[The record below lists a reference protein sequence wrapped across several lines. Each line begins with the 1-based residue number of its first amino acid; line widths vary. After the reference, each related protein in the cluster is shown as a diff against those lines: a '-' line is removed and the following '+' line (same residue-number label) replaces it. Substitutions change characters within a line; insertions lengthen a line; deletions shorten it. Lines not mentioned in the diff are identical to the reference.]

1 MINVKKALA
10 NLLTMAVMCMMITGC
25 ANTSKNDIH
34 EVIQDV
40 QFDSEA
46 DDGVVA
52 LTVWAEESN
61 WEMLNKMI
69 YSFKEKYAGQA
80 EFEITLVQESD
91 ANTKDALLS
100 DIHNGADVFP
110 FADDQLNSLVASGAL
125 EPVANAE
132 EIKLANLED
141 AVAASSVNGIL
152 YAYPM
157 TADNGYFMYYNKDY
171 FTEEDVKTLDG
182 MLAVAEASGKKIAME
197 WSSGWYLY
205 SFFGNTGME
214 FGINEDGVTNYC
226 NWNTTEGSIKGV
238 DVAQALLNIS
248 ASPGFANMTNEEF
261 ILGAQDGSV
270 IAGVSGVWHEVEIR
284 KAWGDNYGAVKLP
297 TYTCA
302 GKQIQMSSFKGYKMM
317 GVNYYSK
324 HKEWAL
330 KLADWFTNEENQT
343 LRFVERSQGPSNK
356 KAAESDEVNKVPAIQ
371 AVVEQAEFGVLQR
384 VGNNFWAPMTN
395 FGNIMAKGNPSRTDL
410 QEIMDTMVAGVTASS
425 AQ

>member
-1 MINVKKALA
+1 MKKALA

-410 QEIMDTMVAGVTASS
+410 QEIMDTMVAGITASS